1 MRKIVFFIVVVTV
14 MFAAVAPFY
23 LAKSRYY
30 SVSTPLKKFSSY
42 NELKNFVKTSVQDY
56 SQYLWER
63 APAGTLLGMRTA
75 SSDAQTYNVP
85 EYSTTNI
92 QVEGVDEADIVKTDG
107 EYIYVVSGNNVVI
120 LKAYPAENAKVLSK
134 IELDGSL
141 KGVFIN
147 EDRLVVFE
155 DFNYYKISIKVYD
168 VSDRTSPSLKRNE
181 TRDGCYFNSRMIG
194 DYVYVVI
201 NQPLYHQENEVA
213 LPKIY
218 SNDEIKEISATE
230 IYYVDAPSYSYAL
243 TTVVAVNVQND
254 YQEPTDKP
262 FLLGATSN
270 MYVSLNNIYIISQ
283 RYERTLIYRMSIED
297 GQIEAAAN
305 GEVPGYALNQFSM
318 DEHEGY
324 FRIATTTG
332 HIARSFDEA
341 SSKNHIYVLD
351 MDLDIVG
358 RLEDLAPGE
367 KIYSA
372 RFMGDRCYLV
382 TFRKIDPLFVIDLKD
397 PYDPEVLGQ
406 LKITGYSDYLHPYDE
421 NHVIGVGK
429 ETVAAEQGDFSWYQG
444 VKISLFDVSDVEN
457 PVEIDKYEIGD
468 RGTDSAVLSDHKA
481 FLFDKS
487 RNLLVMPVSVA
498 EIDPEKYPE
507 GVPPY
512 IQGDFVWQ
520 GAYVFDI
527 SLDEGLVL
535 KGRITHAED
544 TSSYSSYLYQVKRS
558 LYIGN
563 VLYTISEKKIK
574 MNSLEN
580 LEQINEIELP

>member
-23 LAKSRYY
+23 LTESRYY

-42 NELKNFVKTSVQDY
+42 KELKKFVKTSVQDY

-63 APAGTLLGMRTA
+63 APAGTLLGMRTD

-155 DFNYYKISIKVYD
+155 DLSYYKISIKVYD

-181 TRDGCYFNSRMIG
+181 TRDGYYLNSRMIG

-201 NQPLYHQENEVA
+201 NQPLYHQENEVT

-230 IYYVDAPSYSYAL
+230 IYYVDVPSYSYAL

-305 GEVPGYALNQFSM
+305 GEVPGYVLNQFSM
-318 DEHEGY
+318 DEHAGY

-332 HIARSFDEA
+332 QVWNREEPA
-341 SSKNHIYVLD
+341 KNHIYILD

-382 TFRKIDPLFVIDLKD
+382 TFRKVDPLFVIDLKD
-397 PYDPEVLGQ
+397 PYAPEVLGQ

-429 ETVAAEQGDFSWYQG
+429 ETIAAAQGDFSWYQG
-444 VKISLFDVSDVEN
+444 LKISLFDVSDVEN
-457 PVEIDKYEIGD
+457 PREIDKYEIGD
-468 RGTDSAVLSDHKA
+468 RGTESPVLRDHKA
-481 FLFDKS
+481 FLFDESK
-487 RNLLVMPVSVA
+487 NLLVMPISVV
-498 EIDPEKYPE
+498 ERGK
-507 GVPPY
+507 G
-512 IQGDFVWQ
+512 FVWQ

-535 KGRITHAED
+535 KGRITHLED
-544 TSSYSSYLYQVKRS
+544 DHDLMKNGYYFSSPFSVKRS
-558 LYIGN
+558 LYIDN

-574 MNSLEN
+574 INSLED
-580 LEQINEIELP
+580 LEQLNEIELP